1 MPESTP
7 TPTKRDVLPAFRNTS
22 RPDTPRLG
30 ILRDEID
37 RLFDLFSPFPS
48 EGTAL
53 AGPRGW
59 TTAFPA
65 MDMAE
70 SADAYDLS
78 IELPGLGAEDVE
90 VRLKDGTL
98 VVSGEKSDEHKENRA
113 DRHLSERRWSSF
125 RRSLA
130 LPTDADP
137 ARIEATFAR
146 GVLKLHLPKSP
157 AALASEKT
165 IPVKES

>member
-1 MPESTP
+1 MSGQTETQ
-7 TPTKRDVLPAFRNTS
+7 TKRDFLPLFRS
-22 RPDTPRLG
+22 GARPETPRLG
-30 ILRDEID
+30 FLRDEID
-37 RLFDLFSPFPS
+37 RLFDLFTPFSS
-48 EGTAL
+48 EGTML
-53 AGPRGW
+53 ASPRGW
-59 TTAFPA
+59 APPFPA
-65 MDMAE
+65 MDMSE
-70 SADAYDLS
+70 SAEAYDLT

-90 VRLKDGTL
+90 VRLKDATL
-98 VVSGEKSDEHKENRA
+98 IVSGEKADEYEEDEA
-113 DRHLSERRWSSF
+113 DRHLSERRWGSF

>member
-1 MPESTP
+1 MPGQTETQ
-7 TPTKRDVLPAFRNTS
+7 TKRDLFPLFRSNT
-22 RPDTPRLG
+22 RPDAPRLG

-37 RLFDLFSPFPS
+37 RLFDLFTPFPAD
-48 EGTAL
+48 GTML
-53 AGPRGW
+53 AGPRSW
-59 TTAFPA
+59 AAPFPA
-65 MDMAE
+65 MDMSE
-70 SADAYDLS
+70 SAEAYDLS

-90 VRLKDGTL
+90 VRLKDGAL
-98 VVSGEKSDEHKENRA
+98 IVSGEKSDEIEKDQA
-113 DRHLSERRWSSF
+113 DRHLSERRWGSF
-125 RRSLA
+125 RRSLV
-130 LPTDADP
+130 LPKDADP

>member
-1 MPESTP
+1 MPGP
-7 TPTKRDVLPAFRNTS
+7 TETQTKREFFPFFRNS
-22 RPDTPRLG
+22 VRADTPRLG

-37 RLFDLFSPFPS
+37 RLFDVFTPFPA
-48 EGTAL
+48 EGTML
-53 AGPRGW
+53 AAPRGW
-59 TTAFPA
+59 ATPFPA

-70 SADAYDLS
+70 SAEAYDLS
-78 IELPGLGAEDVE
+78 VELPGLGAEDVE

-98 VVSGEKSDEHKENRA
+98 IVSGEKTDEHEEVKT
-113 DRHLSERRWSSF
+113 DRHLSERRWGSF

-130 LPTDADP
+130 LPKDADP

-146 GVLKLHLPKSP
+146 GILKLHLPKSP

>member
-1 MPESTP
+1 MPAP
-7 TPTKRDVLPAFRNTS
+7 TETQTKRDLFPLFRNS
-22 RPDTPRLG
+22 NRPDTPRLG
-30 ILRDEID
+30 NLRDEID
-37 RLFDLFSPFPS
+37 RLFDLFAPFPA
-48 EGTAL
+48 EGTVL

-59 TTAFPA
+59 AAPFPA
-65 MDMAE
+65 MDMSE
-70 SADAYDLS
+70 SAEAYELS

-90 VRLKDGTL
+90 VRLKDGAL
-98 VVSGEKSDEHKENRA
+98 IVSGEKSDEHEEDEA
-113 DRHLSERRWSSF
+113 DRHLSERRWGSF
-125 RRSLA
+125 RRSLV

-137 ARIEATFAR
+137 ARIEATFTR